1 MTSAGVTGSLLARH
15 GALLAATA
23 APFVHGRAGDLVAAE
38 LGEEGLVAGDLIEAL
53 PRAVESVRAATGGG
67 RPSGAGGVSFA
78 SS

>member
-1 MTSAGVTGSLLARH
+1 MFGPPPARSALREPAR
-15 GALLAATA
+15 ATA

-53 PRAVESVRAATGGG
+53 PRAVESLRKAAGGG